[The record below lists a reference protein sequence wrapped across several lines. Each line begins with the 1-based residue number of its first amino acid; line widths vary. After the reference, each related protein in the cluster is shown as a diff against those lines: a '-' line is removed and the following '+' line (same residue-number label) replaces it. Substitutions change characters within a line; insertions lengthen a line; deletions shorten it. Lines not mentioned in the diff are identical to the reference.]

1 MICGGGGGE
10 GAVSVGKEEE
20 EEEKRGVGSALLL
33 GNQLYRRP
41 VWKYQPSDPLWAMKT
56 RGIIIAELQF

>member
-20 EEEKRGVGSALLL
+20 EEKRGVGSALLL
-33 GNQLYRRP
+33 GNRLYRRP
-41 VWKYQPSDPLWAMKT
+41 VWKYQPRPQ
-56 RGIIIAELQF
+56 RR